1 MISATKTE
9 SSGFESQ
16 SGKFKQVCEVTE
28 FIIQNI
34 PWLWIFPAARR
45 QTGPVS
51 SPSLIFIPPFG
62 APASRLKAP
71 LWPLWPRE
79 GKRRSSENCSGRG
92 RCWRGCKR
100 LAVGGTFREP
110 EPPPAEVPG
119 GCSRPEQVPP
129 PTPHAPSLFGVL
141 EIFPSASAISCPR
154 SSPSPGS
161 GCPCGEVL
169 APNPAKLLLTCVLCV
184 LQTFHSAVA
193 SEARIPC

>member
-9 SSGFESQ
+9 SSGFENQ

-71 LWPLWPRE
+71 LWPLWPWE

-100 LAVGGTFREP
+100 PAVGGTFREP
-110 EPPPAEVPG
+110 GPPPAEVPG
-119 GCSRPEQVPP
+119 GCSRPEQVSSGSPLLPP
-129 PTPHAPSLFGVL
+129 PTPRASLVFWKYFQALRQYPAHALPL
-141 EIFPSASAISCPR
+141 P
-154 SSPSPGS
+154 PGAAVRA
-161 GCPCGEVL
+161 GRC
-169 APNPAKLLLTCVLCV
+169 LLPIQLNCY
-184 LQTFHSAVA
+184 
-193 SEARIPC
+193 